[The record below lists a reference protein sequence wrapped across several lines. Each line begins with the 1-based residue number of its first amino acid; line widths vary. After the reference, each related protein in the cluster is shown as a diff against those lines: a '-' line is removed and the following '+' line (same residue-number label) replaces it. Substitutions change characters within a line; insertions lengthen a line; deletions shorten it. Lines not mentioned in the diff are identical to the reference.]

1 LTHRSRKRRLRPA
14 VLITEAVLLGA
25 ALIEGIKY
33 LIFLIKK

>member
-1 LTHRSRKRRLRPA
+1 MKIRRKRRPKIS

-33 LIFLIKK
+33 LIFLIKH